1 MYRLRRRLAF
11 RFTFLKH
18 SFRLR
23 FQGQGKM
30 EGWGVRLV
38 VVAVSG
44 MAKRATKLVVT
55 RDVAG
60 ARARGCEDTRAYRGA
75 YHIRFGR
82 LARLG
87 SLLELALPPLGLSH
101 LLTTRALAV
110 VHLRFSDRP
119 LREIE

>member
-38 VVAVSG
+38 VAVSG
-44 MAKRATKLVVT
+44 LAKRATKLVGT

-60 ARARGCEDTRAYRGA
+60 GRARGCEDTRAYRGA
-75 YHIRFGR
+75 YHIRFDR